1 MIRLALGLCIA
12 VTAAAQQP
20 ITHSPALLQSGS
32 PVFFCADL
40 PQAVSLKGTWLSHP
54 VTFTHAADGTWFL
67 LAGIDVE
74 QPPGTYTLALTETL
88 IDSSTKSIATPVTVS
103 AASYRSSKIEVPGKF
118 LAPDA
123 ETQARIE
130 REAVLKKEAFATN
143 TSEVLWHGNFAAPVP
158 FSPTDSFGT
167 RRTFNGTLASIH
179 KGTDFHASTGTPVYA
194 ANDGV
199 VLIAQPMFYEGN
211 FVLLDHG
218 LAFMTM
224 YMHFSRI
231 DVHAGDH
238 IRKGQQLGL
247 SGATGRVT
255 GPHLH
260 FAARWQGAYIDP
272 VKLFALNLP

>member
-1 MIRLALGLCIA
+1 MAAL
-12 VTAAAQQP
+12 
-20 ITHSPALLQSGS
+20 
-32 PVFFCADL
+32 
-40 PQAVSLKGTWLSHP
+40 
-54 VTFTHAADGTWFL
+54 
-67 LAGIDVE
+67 
-74 QPPGTYTLALTETL
+74 ET
-88 IDSSTKSIATPVTVS
+88 IATPITVS

-118 LAPDA
+118 LAPDV
-123 ETQARIE
+123 ETQGRIE
-130 REAVLKKEAFATN
+130 RESAIKKEAFATN
-143 TSEVLWHGNFAAPVP
+143 TPAILWRGNFLPPVP
-158 FSPTDSFGT
+158 LSPTDSFGT

-179 KGTDFHASTGTPVYA
+179 KGTDFHASTGTPVFA

-211 FVLLDHG
+211 FVLVDHG
-218 LAFMTM
+218 LGFMTM

-231 DVHAGDH
+231 DVHAGEP

-272 VKLFALNLP
+272 VKLLALNLP